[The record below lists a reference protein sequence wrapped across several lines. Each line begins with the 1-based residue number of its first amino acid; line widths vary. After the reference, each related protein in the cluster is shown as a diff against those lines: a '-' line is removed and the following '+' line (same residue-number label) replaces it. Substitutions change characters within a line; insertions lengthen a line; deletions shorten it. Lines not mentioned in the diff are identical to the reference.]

1 MKTESKIKDIVS
13 LQERIEKLE
22 FILEASEEIDTKL
35 SDRVSKL
42 EVMLNEQTQPK
53 SILEEN
59 KINGME
65 EKLSELGQNFYIL
78 MNSVDD
84 LERTSKLLSCQYE
97 SFCKQ
102 NQNMK
107 CGICGQIFPS
117 EQALSDHFRRYH
129 KTFKT

>member
-78 MNSVDD
+78 MNS
-84 LERTSKLLSCQYE
+84 
-97 SFCKQ
+97 
-102 NQNMK
+102 
-107 CGICGQIFPS
+107 I
-117 EQALSDHFRRYH
+117 
-129 KTFKT
+129 